1 MAFFGI
7 ILSDNRTKVNSVIS
21 FIKKTK
27 TKSCWRRNCLQWLW
41 ILSFSERESHFSL
54 KYWAIRPSELFG
66 TRRKVTLR
74 IEAHSWAPVLGV
86 FDKLREVGVSSY
98 LSFTLCLSV
107 FTMFE
112 LIEAVSGRLIG
123 PKAWNRI
130 VMKF

>member
-1 MAFFGI
+1 MGKI
-7 ILSDNRTKVNSVIS
+7 
-21 FIKKTK
+21 
-27 TKSCWRRNCLQWLW
+27 
-41 ILSFSERESHFSL
+41 
-54 KYWAIRPSELFG
+54 
-66 TRRKVTLR
+66 
-74 IEAHSWAPVLGV
+74 LGV

-98 LSFTLCLSV
+98 LIFTLFLSV